1 MREGPWRGTFEQRP
15 RGVKDVYGQA
25 EGRRAQ
31 GTAPGWTRDFSVS
44 AREPGGSWQDA
55 ETLSLTFPESPS
67 AYGEQRGTG
76 GPAGRRLASCRP
88 ETQGLEQEQERQ
100 GGKKWSGAEHVV
112 KVEPLGLAHG
122 LDEGVTE
129 ESRVMLGAH
138 FPLGPWSKCI
148 PGKHDS
154 MPPSSP

>member
-1 MREGPWRGTFEQRP
+1 M
-15 RGVKDVYGQA
+15 
-25 EGRRAQ
+25 
-31 GTAPGWTRDFSVS
+31 
-44 AREPGGSWQDA
+44 
-55 ETLSLTFPESPS
+55 LTFPESPS
-67 AYGEQRGTG
+67 AYGEQRGTE
-76 GPAGRRLASCRP
+76 GPAGRLLASSRP
-88 ETQGLEQEQERQ
+88 ETQGLEQEQERR
-100 GGKKWSGAEHVV
+100 GGKKGSGAEHAV

-138 FPLGPWSKCI
+138 LPLGPWPKCI